1 MTGQDLKDR
10 IKEKGITLAYVAEQL
25 GTSPQ
30 NLGAKLS
37 TKSVKMDFLARVEAI
52 IDRCCPPLPAEMQ
65 AAVIGS
71 NINGSHSPNVQQ
83 TTGSSTALSRENELL
98 RQQNEFLRQQVD
110 RLMALLEKK

>member
-1 MTGQDLKDR
+1 MTGEELRNK
-10 IKEKGITLAYVAEQL
+10 IKGKGISMKQVAA
-25 GTSPQ
+25 GMGITSQ
-30 NLGAKLS
+30 NLNSKLNAQNV
-37 TKSVKMDFLARVEAI
+37 KSDFLSKVEAI

-98 RQQNEFLRQQVD
+98 RQQNEFLRQQVE
-110 RLMALLEKK
+110 RLMSLLEKK